1 MLLKTLLNKIE
12 KYSSF
17 VYKKAYFDVINFQE
31 SLIIEINPRIG
42 SRGRCPECHRRC
54 PTYDTARSARLF
66 SYVPPW
72 GFPAYY
78 SYKPRRISCFEH
90 DILTEYL
97 PWVDGKEQMTN
108 TYKTFLGCWAKRLS
122 WAEVAQVFHTSW
134 DTVYKSVKW
143 LVDQGLINRSLDK
156 IESLGIDELQV
167 FNGHNYMTLVY
178 QIDRHC
184 KRLLWCGQDRTA
196 KTLLK
201 FFRFLGQER
210 AKLIRYICTDMWQP
224 YLKVINKKV
233 PWALNILDRFHIMK
247 KFNDAVDIIRREES
261 RLDHRSEKY
270 LKNARWVL
278 LKREENLTDKQ
289 VIKLK
294 DLLERNLKSVKAYLL
309 KTDFVQFWQ
318 YDQKDKAGKFLMD
331 WCIRTNRT
339 KLIPMKKVA
348 KMLVNKSDLILNW
361 FDTNPR
367 LSSGIVEGFN
377 NKAKL
382 TIKKAYGFK
391 NEKYLQYALYHTL
404 GKLPEPKMTHR
415 FNC

>member
-17 VYKKAYFDVINFQE
+17 VYKKDHFDIINLQE
-31 SLIIEINPRIG
+31 ILIIEINSRVG
-42 SRGRCPECHRRC
+42 SRGRCPECNRRC
-54 PTYDTARSARLF
+54 PTYDTSRKPRLF
-66 SYVPPW
+66 SYVPIW
-72 GFPAYY
+72 GFPVYF
-78 SYKPRRISCFEH
+78 SYKPRRISCYEH
-90 DILTEYL
+90 DILTEYI
-97 PWVDGKEQMTN
+97 PWSDGKEQMTN
-108 TYKTFLGCWAKRLS
+108 TYKIFLGSWAKRLS
-122 WAEVAQVFHTSW
+122 WAEVAQVFHMSW
-134 DTVYKSVKW
+134 DTVFKSVKW
-143 LVDQGLINRSLDK
+143 LVDQGLINRPLEK

-184 KRLLWCGQDRTA
+184 KRLLWCGKDRTS

-201 FFRFLGQER
+201 FFRFFSKER
-210 AKLIRYICTDMWQP
+210 SKLIKHICTDMWKP
-224 YLKVINKKV
+224 YLKVIRKKV

-247 KFNDAVDIIRREES
+247 KFNEAVDMIRREES
-261 RLDHRSEKY
+261 RLDYHSEKH
-270 LKNARWVL
+270 LKHSRWVL
-278 LKREENLTDKQ
+278 LKREENLTEKQ

-309 KTDFVQFWQ
+309 KNDFLQFWEFER
-318 YDQKDKAGKFLMD
+318 KDEAGKFLKD
-331 WCIRTNRT
+331 WCRRTNRT
-339 KLIPMKKVA
+339 KLIPMKKVS
-348 KMLVNKSDLILNW
+348 KMLMNKSDLILNW

>member
-17 VYKKAYFDVINFQE
+17 VYKKVRFDIINFQE
-31 SLIIEINPRIG
+31 SLIIEIHSRIG
-42 SRGRCPECHRRC
+42 SGGRCPECRKFC
-54 PTYDTARSARLF
+54 STYDTSRSPRFF
-66 SYVPPW
+66 SYVPIW
-72 GFPAYY
+72 GFPVYFF
-78 SYKPRRISCFEH
+78 YKPRRISCSEH
-90 DILTEYL
+90 GILTEYL
-97 PWVDGKEQMTN
+97 PWVNGKEQMTN
-108 TYKTFLGCWAKRLS
+108 TYKIFLGSWAKRLS

-134 DTVYKSVKW
+134 DTVFKSVKW
-143 LVDQGLINRSLDK
+143 LVDQGLINRSLEK

-167 FNGHNYMTLVY
+167 FYGHSYMTLVY

-184 KRLLWCGQDRTA
+184 KRLLWCGRDRKA

-201 FFRFLGQER
+201 FFRVLGKER
-210 AKLIRYICTDMWQP
+210 SKLIKHICTDMWKP
-224 YLKVINKKV
+224 YLKVIRKKV

-247 KFNDAVDIIRREES
+247 KFNEAVDMIRREES
-261 RLDHRSEKY
+261 RLDYRSEKH
-270 LKNARWVL
+270 LKHSRWVL
-278 LKREENLTDKQ
+278 LKREENLTEKQ

-294 DLLERNLKSVKAYLL
+294 DLLKRNLKSVKAYLL
-309 KTDFVQFWQ
+309 KNDFLQFWEFE
-318 YDQKDKAGKFLMD
+318 KKEEAGKFLKD
-331 WCIRTNRT
+331 WCSRTNRT
-339 KLIPMKKVA
+339 KLLPMKKVS
-348 KMLVNKSDLILNW
+348 KMLMNKSDLILNW
-361 FDTNPR
+361 FDTDPR

-404 GKLPEPKMTHR
+404 GKLPEPKITHR

>member
-1 MLLKTLLNKIE
+1 MLLKTVLNKIE
-12 KYSSF
+12 KYPSF
-17 VYKKAYFDVINFQE
+17 VYKKVRFDIINFPE
-31 SLIIEINPRIG
+31 SMIIEIHFRVG
-42 SRGRCPECHRRC
+42 SRGKCPECRKFC
-54 PTYDTARSARLF
+54 STYDTSRSARLF
-66 SYVPPW
+66 SYVPIW
-72 GFPAYY
+72 GFPVYF
-78 SYKPRRISCFEH
+78 SYKPRRISCSAH
-90 DILTEYL
+90 GILTEYL
-97 PWVDGKEQMTN
+97 PWVNGKEQMTSS
-108 TYKTFLGCWAKRLS
+108 YKIFLGRWAKRLS

-143 LVDQGLINRSLDK
+143 LVEQGLINRSLEK

-184 KRLLWCGQDRTA
+184 KRLLWCGKGRTS

-201 FFRFLGQER
+201 FFRSLGRER
-210 AKLIRYICTDMWQP
+210 SKMIKYICTDMWQP
-224 YLKVINKKV
+224 YLRVISKKI

-247 KFNDAVDIIRREES
+247 KFNDAVDTIRREES
-261 RLDHRSEKY
+261 RLDYHSEKY
-270 LKNARWVL
+270 LKNSRWVF
-278 LKREENLTDKQ
+278 LKRQENLTEKQ

-294 DLLERNLKSVKAYLL
+294 DLLKRNLKSVKAYLL
-309 KTDFVQFWQ
+309 KNDFLQFWQ
-318 YDQKDKAGKFLMD
+318 FEKKDEAGQFLKD
-331 WCIRTNRT
+331 WCTRTNHT
-339 KLIPMKKVA
+339 KLIPMKKVSN
-348 KMLVNKSDLILNW
+348 MLLNKSDLILNW